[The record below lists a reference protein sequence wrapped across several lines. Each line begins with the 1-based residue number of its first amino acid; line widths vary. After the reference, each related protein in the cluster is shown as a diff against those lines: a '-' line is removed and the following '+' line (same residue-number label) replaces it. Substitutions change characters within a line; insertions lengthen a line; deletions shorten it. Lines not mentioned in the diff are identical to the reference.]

1 MKVNSSARTRINRF
15 QFRGLSIQQRL
26 PILICILLLCVII
39 IFSWTSYVGVKR
51 ATLKVGQDR
60 LYALTEQLCSM
71 FGQSSQNYL
80 IAARTMAGQ
89 DSIKKFLR
97 SEGKDS
103 GSASASLEI
112 MQKLQKDS
120 STLLVELLDANKTLK
135 LRSARPGIEVK
146 VNLDSV
152 LNDLSIGQDASKIG
166 KIYLSGDSMYYPV
179 VASITD
185 EKQVIGYVIRWRL
198 LSATPKAIE
207 QFSKLIGTNATLN
220 IGNND
225 GSLWTD
231 LVKPIPNPPLDIRYK
246 GLFEYSPPKGSRAIA
261 VAQPIPNTP
270 WLVLVVFPRKTVL
283 EASTHFLNSIL
294 LIGGA
299 LIAIGILL
307 AWLMSRNITRPLNK
321 LTAAASAIAGGDY
334 SSLVQVDRNDE
345 LGKLARAFNTM
356 SIQVHNAQLDLE
368 KKVKERTAQLEAA
381 NKELEAFSYSVSH
394 DLRAPLRALSGYGM
408 MLKEDYGP
416 KLDDEA
422 NRITDR
428 IVSNAKMMGK
438 LIDDLIS
445 FSQMGVKEVVHQ
457 TVDMKKVAEDCMAEL
472 LHHETP
478 DKYQVHIN
486 NLPACHGDSNLIKQ
500 VWMNLISN
508 AIKYSSKKPVPC
520 IEIGCT
526 EDAYTNTYFIR
537 DNGVGFDMQH
547 AHKLFGVF
555 QRLHSH
561 KVFEGTGIGLAFV
574 KRIMLKHNGEI
585 RAVSSID
592 EGATFYFTL
601 PASRKNLF
609 AKTG

>member
-1 MKVNSSARTRINRF
+1 MKVNSSARTRVNRF

-26 PILICILLLCVII
+26 PILICVLLLCVII

-60 LYALTEQLCSM
+60 LHDLTEQLSSM

-80 IAARTMAGQ
+80 TAARAMAGQ
-89 DSIKKFLR
+89 DSIKKFLQ
-97 SEGKDS
+97 SDGKDS
-103 GSASASLEI
+103 RSASLEI

-120 STLLVELLDANKTLK
+120 LTLLMELLDANKTSK
-135 LRSARPGIEVK
+135 LRSARPGIEVN

-152 LNDLSIGQDASKIG
+152 LSDLSIGPDSSKIG
-166 KIYLSGDSMYYPV
+166 KIYLAGDSMYYPV
-179 VASITD
+179 VASVTNQKKI
-185 EKQVIGYVIRWRL
+185 IGYVIRWRL

-231 LVKPIPNPPLDIRYK
+231 LVKPIPNPPLDIRHK
-246 GLFEYSPPKGSRAIA
+246 GFFEYSLPKGSRAIA
-261 VAQPIPNTP
+261 VAQPIPHTP

-283 EASTHFLNSIL
+283 EASTQFLNSII

-307 AWLMSRNITRPLNK
+307 AWFMSRNITRPLNK

-334 SSLVQVDRNDE
+334 TSLVQVDRNDE

-356 SIQVHNAQLDLE
+356 SIQVRNAQLDLE
-368 KKVKERTAQLEAA
+368 KKVKERTAQLETV

-408 MLKEDYGP
+408 MLKEDYGT
-416 KLDDEA
+416 KLDEEG

-428 IVSNAKMMGK
+428 IVSNAKMMGQ

-445 FSQMGVKEVVHQ
+445 FSQMGVKEVIHQ
-457 TVDMKKVAEDCMAEL
+457 TVNMKAMAEACVAEL
-472 LHHETP
+472 LQHETP
-478 DKYQVHIN
+478 NRYQVHIN
-486 NLPACHGDSNLIKQ
+486 NLPACHGDPNLIKQ

-526 EDAYTNTYFIR
+526 EDSYINTYFIR

-561 KVFEGTGIGLAFV
+561 KAFEGTGIGLAFV

-585 RAVSSID
+585 RAVASTD
-592 EGATFYFTL
+592 QGATFYFTL
-601 PASRKNLF
+601 PASKKNLF